1 MSGAVS
7 TSTDSSS
14 VRGIVLMLLAVFI
27 FASQDG
33 ITKTLIGQYSA
44 PQILLVRFAAFA
56 VFVTVWVARRG
67 GGKKAAA
74 TRRPVLQVVRC
85 LLIAVEI
92 GLFAWIVHYMP
103 LADVHALFS
112 SAPLMITALAV
123 PILGE
128 VVGIR
133 RWTAV
138 GVGFIGVL
146 IILRPGVTAVQP
158 VAMLVLLGALMF
170 SLYVVLTMLVSRSD
184 SSETSLFY
192 MAWVGLV
199 FSAAVGPFYWTW
211 PDAEGWFWLMALAC
225 TSITGHV
232 LFVMALKEAPAAV
245 LQPYQ
250 YTILVWAAIF
260 GFVFFGDI
268 PDLPTVI
275 GASVI
280 VASGLYT
287 LYREQIVGRRVTAP
301 TVQGQTTLK

>member
-1 MSGAVS
+1 MSSTASVS
-7 TSTDSSS
+7 TETSS
-14 VRGIVLMLLAVFI
+14 VRGILLMLLAVFI

-33 ITKTLIGQYSA
+33 ITKILIGQYDA

-56 VFVTVWVARRG
+56 LFVTLWVAKRG
-67 GGKKAAA
+67 GIKKAA
-74 TRRPVLQVVRC
+74 TSRRPVMQIVRC

-103 LADVHALFS
+103 LADVHALFAA
-112 SAPLMITALAV
+112 APLMITALSV
-123 PILGE
+123 PLLGE

-133 RWTAV
+133 RWSAV

-146 IILRPGVTAVQP
+146 IILRPGVAAVSP
-158 VAMLVLLGALMF
+158 VAMFVLLGALMF
-170 SLYVVLTMLVSRSD
+170 ALYVVLTRLVSRGD

-192 MAWVGLV
+192 MAWVGFA
-199 FSAAVGPFYWTW
+199 FSVIVGPFYWTW
-211 PDAEGWFWLMALAC
+211 PDLEGWFWLLALAC

-250 YTILVWAAIF
+250 YTILVWAALF

-275 GASVI
+275 GASII

-301 TVQGQTTLK
+301 VVPGQPPSK

>member
-1 MSGAVS
+1 
-7 TSTDSSS
+7 
-14 VRGIVLMLLAVFI
+14 MLLAVFI

-33 ITKTLIGQYSA
+33 ITKTLIGQYEA
-44 PQILLVRFAAFA
+44 PQILLVRFVAFA
-56 VFVTVWVARRG
+56 LFVTAWVARRG
-67 GGKKAAA
+67 GIRKAAA
-74 TRRPVLQVVRC
+74 TKRPVLQIVRC
-85 LLIAVEI
+85 LLIAAEI

-103 LADVHALFS
+103 LADVHALFA
-112 SAPLMITALAV
+112 SAPLMITALSV

-133 RWTAV
+133 RWSAV

-146 IILRPGVTAVQP
+146 IILRPGLTAVQP
-158 VAMLVLLGALMF
+158 VAMLVLLGSLMF
-170 SLYVVLTMLVSRSD
+170 ALYVVLTRLVSRDD

-192 MAWVGLV
+192 MAWVGFF
-199 FSAAVGPFYWTW
+199 FSAFIGPFYWTW
-211 PDAEGWFWLMALAC
+211 PDLEGWLWLFALTC

-268 PDLPTVI
+268 PDMPTII
-275 GASVI
+275 GASII
-280 VASGLYT
+280 VASGLYM
-287 LYREQIVGRRVTAP
+287 LYREQIRGRRVISPA
-301 TVQGQTTLK
+301 VQGQTTGK

>member
-1 MSGAVS
+1 MTNTAS
-7 TSTDSSS
+7 TTSDSSS

-33 ITKTLIGQYSA
+33 ITKTLIGQYEA

-56 VFVTVWVARRG
+56 LFVTAWVVRRG
-67 GGKKAAA
+67 GIKKAAA
-74 TRRPVLQVVRC
+74 TKRPVLQIVRC

-92 GLFAWIVHYMP
+92 GLFAWIIHYMP

-112 SAPLMITALAV
+112 SAPLMITALSV

-128 VVGIR
+128 IVGVR

-138 GVGFIGVL
+138 GVGFVGVL
-146 IILRPGVTAVQP
+146 IILRPGITAVQP

-170 SLYVVLTMLVSRSD
+170 ALYVVLTRLVSRSD

-192 MAWVGLV
+192 MAWVGFA
-199 FSAAVGPFYWTW
+199 FSITVGPFYWTW
-211 PDAEGWFWLMALAC
+211 PDLEGWLMLFALAC

-232 LFVMALKEAPAAV
+232 LFVIALKEAPAAV

-260 GFVFFGDI
+260 GFVFFGDV

-275 GASVI
+275 GASII
-280 VASGLYT
+280 VASGLYM

-301 TVQGQTTLK
+301 AVQGQTVGK

>member
-1 MSGAVS
+1 
-7 TSTDSSS
+7 
-14 VRGIVLMLLAVFI
+14 MLLAVFI

-33 ITKTLIGQYSA
+33 ITKTLIGQYEA

-56 VFVTVWVARRG
+56 LFVTIWVARRG
-67 GGKKAAA
+67 GVKKAAA

-103 LADVHALFS
+103 LADVHALFA
-112 SAPLMITALAV
+112 SAPLMITALSV
-123 PILGE
+123 PLLRE
-128 VVGIR
+128 TVGIR
-133 RWTAV
+133 RWSAV

-170 SLYVVLTMLVSRSD
+170 ALYVVLTRLVSRVD

-192 MAWVGLV
+192 MAWVGFV
-199 FSAAVGPFYWTW
+199 FSVAVGPFYWTW
-211 PDAEGWFWLMALAC
+211 PDLEGWIWLLALAC
-225 TSITGHV
+225 TSISGHV
-232 LFVMALKEAPAAV
+232 LFVLALKEAPAAV

-275 GASVI
+275 GASII

-301 TVQGQTTLK
+301 AVQGQTLEK